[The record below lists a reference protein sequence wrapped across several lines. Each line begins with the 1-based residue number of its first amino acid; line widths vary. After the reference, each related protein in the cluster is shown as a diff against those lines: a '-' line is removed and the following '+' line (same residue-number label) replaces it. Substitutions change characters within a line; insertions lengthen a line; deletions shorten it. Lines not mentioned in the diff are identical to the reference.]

1 MNLLI
6 LPNWNL
12 HGVEDHISLNHERP
26 STQSIW
32 LKDEY
37 NPLFL
42 KTFECLQ
49 FLVGNDLLNGMKEQD
64 C

>member
-26 STQSIW
+26 STQRRVQSIIS
-32 LKDEY
+32 
-37 NPLFL
+37 
-42 KTFECLQ
+42 
-49 FLVGNDLLNGMKEQD
+49 
-64 C
+64 